1 MQGQQPP
8 SSAGTVRGACLA
20 RWRWAIAIVSGLALP
35 SVDSTWACRR
45 SGAAFSTCRSA
56 SISCSWRYVGGGIY
70 LPCRYP
76 RW

>member
-20 RWRWAIAIVSGLALP
+20 RWRWAIAIVSGLALALCGLYLGVP
-35 SVDSTWACRR
+35 AFRR
-45 SGAAFSTCRSA
+45 RVQYVPVRVHILLT
-56 SISCSWRYVGGGIY
+56 YVGGGIY
-70 LPCRYP
+70 LPCHHP